1 VRRAVLP
8 VLGEPRRVMLRF
20 FLGEAEVVVGMV
32 VGVVVVGLS
41 MKRGRRKEGRK
52 ESWETL
58 KGECFFLNGNDS
70 G

>member
-1 VRRAVLP
+1 MVRRAVLP
-8 VLGEPRRVMLRF
+8 VLGEPRRVMLRV

-52 ESWETL
+52 ES
-58 KGECFFLNGNDS
+58 
-70 G
+70 